1 MNGILFHPH
10 RERWGFHKINKIKRM
25 TDNRTPRGTD
35 TFAVGMLSRCFGKIF
50 NTYLEQIVDTDRYIF
65 KDEYLDFYDDPD
77 SYEQNH
83 FELKENIITIKPRMF
98 RKKI

>member
-25 TDNRTPRGTD
+25 TDNRTPRGAD

>member
-1 MNGILFHPH
+1 
-10 RERWGFHKINKIKRM
+10 M
-25 TDNRTPRGTD
+25 TDNRTPRGAD

-50 NTYLEQIVDTDRYIF
+50 NTYLEEIVDTDRYIF
-65 KDEYLDFYDDPD
+65 KDEYLDFYDDPY